1 MKNLLQRL
9 RPEIVKN
16 IYNGEEQFPILVEDI
31 LKKLSENVAI
41 TEMKLGDL
49 TNIANFSP
57 NHVSTILEIY
67 DMFENS

>member
-16 IYNGEEQFPILVEDI
+16 LYNSEKEFPNLVGEL

-41 TEMKLGDL
+41 TSMTLGDL
-49 TNIANFSP
+49 TNLSNFSTTR
-57 NHVSTILEIY
+57 VMTILEIY
-67 DMFENS
+67 DMFEES

>member
-16 IYNGEEQFPILVEDI
+16 LYNSEKEFPNLVGEL

-41 TEMKLGDL
+41 TSMTLGDL
-49 TNIANFSP
+49 TNLSNFST
-57 NHVSTILEIY
+57 NRVITILEIY
-67 DMFENS
+67 DMFEEN